1 MARTRL
7 CIDFETEG
15 AAAEFFDRTF
25 PSEDLALYRMDGF
38 DEQHGA
44 GGITSVH
51 SLIVRATGTRPD
63 FQRVNYWTETR
74 TS

>member
-1 MARTRL
+1 MAKTRL

-15 AAAEFFDRTF
+15 AAADFFARTF
-25 PSEDLALYRMDGF
+25 PGGEYALYRMDGF

-51 SLIVRATGTRPD
+51 SLIVRAPGVRPD
-63 FQRVNYWTETR
+63 FQRVQYWTETR
-74 TS
+74 TA